1 MLTTAELQ
9 TVIGQTAYGPD
20 GDKLGKIGQVW
31 VDDESAQ
38 PEFVTVQTGLFGTHE
53 SFVPVKDATAT
64 GDSVQVPFTK
74 EQVKNA
80 PQCDADG
87 GHITADDGRRIYDY
101 YGLPYAG
108 AAAGDSA
115 PHGAAD
121 GNGVGDKTDTPPDV
135 AGTPW
140 GTADPADAAT
150 GRPVGDPGDPLT
162 SEREAVDR
170 ATSAPLAGTAPSA
183 DGLAPDSLKTDPLR
197 AEPDPL
203 ASSSATGAPATGE
216 TPLAPSSDD
225 AMTLSEERIQVGT
238 EDHEVGRAKVRK
250 YIETEHVTQSVP
262 VRRERAFLE
271 HEPITPDNMD
281 RAMSGPELAEGEYEV
296 ILHEERPV
304 VEKHVEP
311 IERVRLMTTSDTVDE
326 TVEDDIRR
334 ERFELDGD
342 VEDRNPPL
350 P

>member
-20 GDKLGKIGQVW
+20 GDKLGRIGQVW
-31 VDDESAQ
+31 VDDDSAQ

-53 SFVPVKDATAT
+53 TFVPVRDATST

-74 EQVKNA
+74 EQVKHA

-87 GHITADDGRRIYDY
+87 GHITAEDGRRIYDY
-101 YGLPYAG
+101 YGLPYVG
-108 AAAGDSA
+108 AAAGQD
-115 PHGAAD
+115 
-121 GNGVGDKTDTPPDV
+121 DKSGTPPPPEV

-170 ATSAPLAGTAPSA
+170 ATSAPVAGTASSE

-197 AEPDPL
+197 AESDPL
-203 ASSSATGAPATGE
+203 ASSSATGVPDLAE

-225 AMTLSEERIQVGT
+225 I
-238 EDHEVGRAKVRK
+238 
-250 YIETEHVTQSVP
+250 
-262 VRRERAFLE
+262 
-271 HEPITPDNMD
+271 
-281 RAMSGPELAEGEYEV
+281 
-296 ILHEERPV
+296 
-304 VEKHVEP
+304 
-311 IERVRLMTTSDTVDE
+311 
-326 TVEDDIRR
+326 
-334 ERFELDGD
+334 
-342 VEDRNPPL
+342 EDRKPPS
-350 P
+350 